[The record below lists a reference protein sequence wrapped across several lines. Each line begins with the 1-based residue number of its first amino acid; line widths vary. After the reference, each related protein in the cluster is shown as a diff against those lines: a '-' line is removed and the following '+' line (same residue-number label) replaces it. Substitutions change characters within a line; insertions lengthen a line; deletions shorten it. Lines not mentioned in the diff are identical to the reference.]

1 MKNIFVVLL
10 CLLPLITVNS
20 SALKE
25 WEDKNITGVNRE
37 DSRSTFW
44 YYKTEKEALDGGY
57 YRCNSN
63 LCLNGK
69 WKFSFAENPAS
80 RIVDFY
86 KPDYDVSKWNE
97 IDVPGSWPL
106 QGYDKPIYVN
116 HPYEFALKN
125 PYPPKAPH
133 DWNPVGS
140 YRRDFVIPE
149 EWKDCR
155 IVLHFGA
162 VKSSFYV
169 WVNGKKVGYSQD
181 SKMQAEFDITPY
193 VKPGNNTLAVEVYR
207 FSIGSYL
214 ECQDFWRLAGIKRDV
229 WVYSTPKTYIKDF
242 SVKASL
248 TDAYKNGDFN
258 LNVVMA
264 SKDKSSKGE
273 ITVKLIDDN
282 NSIVYEDRKHVSVKR
297 GKQKLVSFGTVLDN
311 VLQWTAETPNLYTL
325 VVESDIDGYAKSY
338 VSAKVGFRT
347 VELKN
352 SQLLVNG
359 RPIYVRGVN
368 RHEHHPK
375 FGHYIPRETVEK
387 DVELM
392 KKFNINAVRTCHYP
406 ADPYFYELCDKYG
419 LYICDEANIESHG
432 LGAALQAPYDF
443 KKHIA
448 DDPSW
453 EKIHHDRMLR
463 MVERDK
469 NHPSVIIWSMGNEC
483 GDGVIFR
490 DGYKMLK
497 EKDSTRLVQFEQAG
511 TQSHTDIFC
520 PMYMRMDKV
529 RNYALSNDTYRPLI
543 LCEYAHAMG
552 NSLGNFQ
559 DYWDLFESYPNLQG
573 GFIWDWVD
581 QGMEDFRNGV
591 RFLDYGGAFGMQDF
605 RNDKA
610 FCLNG
615 LMNAD
620 RIPNPHA
627 YEARK
632 VLQGVRV
639 KPVDAG
645 KSEFEVVN
653 NLSFTNLDNYT
664 QVWKLMADGEVVESG
679 TLNLSVSPLSSARF
693 SVPYTTK
700 LTDDREWFINF
711 EFRTREEKNLL
722 PKDYCVAYEQIPLNY
737 YKQKL
742 DENLLVNDKYVSDK
756 NFEMNE
762 DDSFI
767 TVGNGDFKVM
777 ISKLTGAVSD
787 MSMGSFSFLKSE
799 VRPDFWRVKI
809 DNDGWFKD
817 KFWKTAH
824 QRCKLDTIWCEKIY
838 DEKGKKRNL
847 SAVKAYT
854 KVLINCNPEAKKD
867 EPSNIWFNT
876 NYTIYPDA
884 VILVENEFL
893 PVYYHAEREYS
904 MPRLGQLWEVNGG
917 LDRIEW
923 YGRGPWEN
931 YSDRKTSALV
941 GKYKMD
947 VKDLAHD
954 YVRPQENGYRTD
966 TRFFVL
972 KSDDGYEM
980 KVTGLPLIC
989 FNAQYSPKENYEIN
1003 GKPIRNTID
1012 LKKEE
1017 NLFLNIDYG
1026 QMGVG
1031 GDNSWGNPVH
1041 VDYRLLMRDYRY
1053 GYVIKLGKN

>member
-1 MKNIFVVLL
+1 MRNIFIVLL
-10 CLLPLITVNS
+10 CWLSLLES
-20 SALKE
+20 HAADLKE
-25 WEDKNITGVNRE
+25 WEDKAVTGVNRE
-37 DSRSTFW
+37 DSRATFW
-44 YYKTEKEALDGGY
+44 YYNSEKDAVNGGY
-57 YRCNSN
+57 YQCYSN

-69 WKFSFAENPAS
+69 WKFSFAENPSS
-80 RIVDFY
+80 RVVDFY
-86 KPDYDVSKWNE
+86 KTDYDVSEWDE

-125 PYPPKAPH
+125 PYPPKAPRE
-133 DWNPVGS
+133 WNPVGS
-140 YRRDFVIPE
+140 YRRDFIIPDD
-149 EWKDCR
+149 WKNNR

-169 WVNGKKVGYSQD
+169 WINGKKVGYSQD
-181 SKMQAEFDITPY
+181 SKMQAEFDITSY
-193 VKPGNNTLAVEVYR
+193 VHPGKNILAVEVYR

-229 WVYSTPKTYIKDF
+229 WLYSTPKTYIKDIT
-242 SVKASL
+242 VKSTL
-248 TDAYKNGDFN
+248 TDDYKNGYFHLD
-258 LNVVMA
+258 VAMEA
-264 SKDKSSKGE
+264 KDKSSQGE
-273 ITVKLIDDN
+273 ISVKLLSDDK
-282 NSIVYEDRKHVSVKR
+282 SIIYEDKR
-297 GKQKLVSFGTVLDN
+297 PISIKKGKQKHFSFEKVLHDISY
-311 VLQWTAETPNLYTL
+311 WTAETPNLYTL
-325 VVESDIDGYAKSY
+325 VIESNIEGYNKSY
-338 VSAKVGFRT
+338 VSTKIGFRT
-347 VELKN
+347 IEIKN
-352 SQLLVNG
+352 SQLLING
-359 RPIYVRGVN
+359 KPIYIRGVN
-368 RHEHHPK
+368 RHEHHPNY
-375 FGHYIPRETVEK
+375 GHYVPKETVEK

-432 LGAALQAPYDF
+432 LGAALQAPYDP

-448 DDPSW
+448 DDLSW
-453 EKIHHDRMLR
+453 EKIHHDRIFR

-490 DGYKMLK
+490 NGYRMLK
-497 EKDSTRLVQFEQAG
+497 IKDPTRLVQFEQAG

-529 RNYALSNDTYRPLI
+529 RNYALANDTYRPLI

-559 DYWDLFESYPNLQG
+559 DYWDLFEAYPNLQG

-581 QGMEDFRNGV
+581 QGLEDYRDGV
-591 RFLDYGGAFGMQDF
+591 RFFDYGGAYGMQDF

-615 LMNAD
+615 LMNPD

-627 YEARK
+627 YEAKK

-639 KPVDAG
+639 KLTDTN
-645 KSEFEVVN
+645 KTEFEITN
-653 NLSFTNLDNYT
+653 NLSFTNLNEYK
-664 QVWKLMADGEVVESG
+664 QIWKLMADGNVVESG
-679 TLNLSVSPLSSARF
+679 ILDLSVSPLSSIRF
-693 SVPYTTK
+693 TVPYKTAITNDK
-700 LTDDREWFINF
+700 EWFLNF
-711 EFRTREEKNLL
+711 EFRTYEKKNLL
-722 PKDYCVAYEQIPLNY
+722 PKDYRVAYEQIPLNY
-737 YKQKL
+737 FRQKIQEIHNTNEGL
-742 DENLLVNDKYVSDK
+742 EIEEDENNLIIRGK
-756 NFEMNE
+756 
-762 DDSFI
+762 
-767 TVGNGDFKVM
+767 DFKVR
-777 ISKLTGAVSD
+777 INKNNGALSD
-787 MSMGSFSFLKSE
+787 MTMDTFNFLKSD

-824 QRCKLDTIWCEKIY
+824 ERSTLDSIWYEKIY
-838 DEKGKKRNL
+838 KNNDKQKNL
-847 SAVKAYT
+847 SAVKVCT
-854 KVLINCNPEAKKD
+854 KVLINCNPNAKKD
-867 EPSNIWFNT
+867 EPANIWFNT
-876 NYTIYPDA
+876 NYTIYSDA

-893 PVYYHAEREYS
+893 PIYYHAEREYS
-904 MPRLGQLWEVNGG
+904 MPRLGQLWEINGN
-917 LDRIEW
+917 LDKIKW

-931 YSDRKTSALV
+931 YSDRKTSALI
-941 GKYKMD
+941 GKYKMN

-954 YVRPQENGYRTD
+954 YIRPQENGYRTD
-966 TRFFVL
+966 TRYFIL

-1003 GKPIRNTID
+1003 GRPIRNTVD
-1012 LKKEE
+1012 LRKAD
-1017 NLFLNIDYG
+1017 NIFLNIDYG

-1053 GYVIKLGKN
+1053 GYVIELKKN

>member
-1 MKNIFVVLL
+1 MKNIFVFLL
-10 CLLPLITVNS
+10 CWFTLLDVY
-20 SALKE
+20 AVGLKE
-25 WEDKNITGVNRE
+25 WEDKTVIGVNRE
-37 DSRSTFW
+37 EPRATFW
-44 YYKTEKEALDGGY
+44 YYDSEKEAVNGGY
-57 YRCNSN
+57 YHCRSN

-69 WKFSFAENPAS
+69 WKFSFAENPSS

-86 KPDYDVSKWNE
+86 RPDYDVSGWAE

-106 QGYDKPIYVN
+106 QGYDRPIYVN

-133 DWNPVGS
+133 EWNPVGS
-140 YRRDFVIPE
+140 YRRDFVLPE
-149 EWKDCR
+149 DWRDRR

-193 VKPGNNTLAVEVYR
+193 VNIGKNTLAVEVYR

-229 WVYSTPKTYIKDF
+229 WIYSTPKTYIKDF
-242 SVKASL
+242 SVKSTL
-248 TDAYKNGDFN
+248 TDDYKKGRFQLD
-258 LNVVMA
+258 VWMD
-264 SKDKSSKGE
+264 SKGKSSKGK
-273 ITVKLIDDN
+273 IAVTLLSGDNSVVYQDKKLVNVK
-282 NSIVYEDRKHVSVKR
+282 K
-297 GKQKLVSFGTVLDN
+297 GKQQLVSFAAVLSDI
-311 VLQWTAETPNLYTL
+311 LCWTAETPDLYTL
-325 VVESDIDGYAKSY
+325 VVEADIDGCYKNY
-338 VSAKVGFRT
+338 VSTKVGFRT

-352 SQLLVNG
+352 SQLLING
-359 RPIYVRGVN
+359 KPIYIRGVN

-375 FGHYIPRETVEK
+375 YGHYVPKETVQK

-392 KKFNINAVRTCHYP
+392 KKFNINAVRTSHYP
-406 ADPYFYELCDKYG
+406 ADPYFYELCDQYG
-419 LYICDEANIESHG
+419 IYVCDEANIESHG

-448 DDPSW
+448 DDLSW

-463 MVERDK
+463 MVGRDK

-490 DGYKMLK
+490 NGYKMLK
-497 EKDSTRLVQFEQAG
+497 EKDPTRLVQFEQAG

-520 PMYMRMDKV
+520 PMYMRMDKI
-529 RNYALSNDTYRPLI
+529 RNYALSSDTYRPLI

-552 NSLGNFQ
+552 NSLGNLQ
-559 DYWDLFESYPNLQG
+559 DYWDLFEAYPNLQG

-581 QGMEDFRNGV
+581 QGVEDYRDGK
-591 RFLDYGGAFGMQDF
+591 RFLDYGGAYGLQNF

-615 LMNAD
+615 LMSAD

-627 YEARK
+627 YEAKK
-632 VLQGVRV
+632 VLQGIRI
-639 KPVDAG
+639 
-645 KSEFEVVN
+645 KSVSADNSELEVVN
-653 NLSFTNLDNYT
+653 NLSFTNLNEYE
-664 QVWKLMADGEVVESG
+664 QVWKLMADGEVVETG
-679 TLNLSVSPLSSARF
+679 VVHLNVPPLSSVRF
-693 SVPYTTK
+693 IVPSHTSI
-700 LTDDREWFINF
+700 TDDKEWFLNF
-711 EFRTREEKNLL
+711 EFRTRVAKNLL
-722 PKDYCVAYEQIPLNY
+722 PKDYCVAYEQIPMNSF
-737 YKQKL
+737 KQAFQEDCCV
-742 DENLLVNDKYVSDK
+742 DEPLEVEEHEDTLVVFSN
-756 NFEMNE
+756 
-762 DDSFI
+762 
-767 TVGNGDFKVM
+767 DFKVK
-777 ISKLTGAVSD
+777 INKSNGSLSD
-787 MSMGSFSFLKSE
+787 MSMGAFNFLKSE
-799 VRPDFWRVKI
+799 VKPDFWRVSI

-824 QRCKLDTIWCEKIY
+824 ERCTLDSIWYEKLFE
-838 DEKGKKRNL
+838 GNGRNKRVR
-847 SAVKAYT
+847 AIKVYA
-854 KVLINCNPEAKKD
+854 KVLINCNPAAKKD
-867 EPSNIWFNT
+867 EPANVWFNT
-876 NYTIYPDA
+876 TYTIYPDA
-884 VILVENEFL
+884 VIRVDNEFL

-904 MPRLGQLWEVNGG
+904 MPRLGQLWEINGD
-917 LDRIEW
+917 LKTIEW

-941 GKYKMD
+941 GKYRME
-947 VKDLAHD
+947 VKDLAYQ

-972 KSDDGYEM
+972 KSDVGYRM
-980 KVTGLPLIC
+980 KVTGLPLVC

-1012 LKKEE
+1012 LKKED
-1017 NLFLNIDYG
+1017 NIFLNIDYG

-1053 GYVIKLGKN
+1053 GYVIELGKE